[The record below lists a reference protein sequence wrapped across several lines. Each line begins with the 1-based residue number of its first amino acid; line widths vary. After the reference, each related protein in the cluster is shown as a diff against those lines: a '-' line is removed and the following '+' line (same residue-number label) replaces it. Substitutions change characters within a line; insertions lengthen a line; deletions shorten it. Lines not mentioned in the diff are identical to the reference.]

1 MGEYKQDYRPI
12 QVFTPLGE
20 DVLLLQRFE
29 GHEGISSLFQFS
41 LYMHSENRSI
51 AFESI
56 VGKKATIKVTI
67 DEGKERYI
75 NGLISSFSQAGS
87 TMMEGGTTPKMLY
100 HYNATLVPWPWM
112 LTRTTDC
119 RIFQNQKVPDIIKT
133 IFQEYGFNDFDLNR
147 LQGNYDPRE
156 YCVQYRES
164 SFNFVSRLME
174 EEGIFYFFE
183 HKEDKHILVLGDAP
197 SVFKPI
203 TLHPSVSY
211 KTIIGLDKDNDVIT
225 EFTVGQEVRP
235 GKYTVNDF
243 NFELPKVNLTAN
255 VSGKDARKFE
265 VYDYPGEY
273 KTKGEGER
281 IAGIRMQ
288 EEETPVSVSTGSSI
302 CRGFTPGFT
311 TELKDHYRRDLNKP
325 YLIKSVFHTC
335 DIGATYR
342 SEGGGE
348 DFLYVNQFE
357 FLPHPT
363 AYRPA
368 RVTPIPIVY
377 GTQTAM
383 VVGPAGEEIYVD
395 NYGRVK
401 VQFHWDRLGKY
412 DDKSSC
418 WIRVSQNWA
427 GKQWGAMFIP
437 RIGQEVIVDFLE
449 GDPDR
454 PIITGRVYNANSMPP
469 YTLPDEKT
477 KSTVK
482 TYSYKG
488 GGGFNELRFED
499 KKGSEQVFIHGQK
512 DMDFRLKNDFKTFVG
527 NESHLIVKSDQMAEV
542 RADNHLTVTGNNN
555 EKINGSASRKVAMNI
570 DEKTGMKYA
579 MDAGMEIH
587 LKSGMTLTLET
598 GVNLTLKVGGN
609 FININPAGVFIQGT
623 LVLINSGGAAG
634 AGSGA
639 NPETPKPAKEADTAE
654 PGQKEDLPPP
664 KQPPTPQ
671 TYSAGALALKQASRD
686 AMPFCEL

>member
-1 MGEYKQDYRPI
+1 VAEYKQDLRPI

-20 DVLLLQRFE
+20 DALLLQRFD
-29 GHEGISSLFQFS
+29 GHEGISSLFQFN

-51 AFESI
+51 SFDSI
-56 VGKKATIKVTI
+56 VGKKATIKI
-67 DEGKERYI
+67 ILRDGKERYI

-87 TMMEGGTTPKMLY
+87 TMMEGGTNPKMLF
-100 HYNATLVPWPWM
+100 HYNATLVPWFWM

-156 YCVQYRES
+156 YCVQYRET

-174 EEGIFYFFE
+174 EEGICYFFE

-197 SVFKPI
+197 SVFKPSP
-203 TLHPSVSY
+203 LHPSVSY
-211 KTIIGLDKDNDVIT
+211 KTITGLDEDNDVIT
-225 EFTVGQEVRP
+225 EFHIGQEVRP

-243 NFELPKVNLTAN
+243 NFELPKVNLTSN

-288 EEETPVSVSTGSSI
+288 EEETPVTVANGSSI

-311 TELKDHYRRDLNKP
+311 FGLKDHYRRDLNKS
-325 YLIKSVFHTC
+325 YVITSVYHTC
-335 DIGATYR
+335 DLGVTYR

-357 FLPHPT
+357 LLPHPT
-363 AYRPA
+363 AYRPT

-377 GTQTAM
+377 GSQTAM

-437 RIGQEVIVDFLE
+437 RIGQEVIIDFLE

-469 YTLPDEKT
+469 YSLPDEKT
-477 KSTVK
+477 KSTIK

-527 NESHLIVKSDQMAEV
+527 NESHAIVKSDQMAEV
-542 RADNHLTVTGNNN
+542 RADNHLTVKGNNN
-555 EKINGSASRKVAMNI
+555 EKIGGSASRNVSMSI
-570 DEKTGMKYA
+570 DEKAGMKYA

-587 LKSGMTLTLET
+587 LKSGMTVTMEA
-598 GVNLTLKVGGN
+598 GVSLTLKVGGN
-609 FININPAGVFIQGT
+609 FININPVGIFIQGA
-623 LVLINSGGAAG
+623 LVMINSGGAAG
-634 AGSGA
+634 AGSGSS
-639 NPETPKPAKEADTAE
+639 PETPKTPKEADTA
-654 PGQKEDLPPP
+654 
-664 KQPPTPQ
+664 
-671 TYSAGALALKQASRD
+671 
-686 AMPFCEL
+686 

>member
-1 MGEYKQDYRPI
+1 MADYKQDFRPI

-20 DVLLLQRFE
+20 DELLLQRFD

-41 LYMHSENRSI
+41 LNMHSENRSI
-51 AFESI
+51 SFDSI
-56 VGKKATIKVTI
+56 VGKKATIKVMLK
-67 DEGKERYI
+67 DGKERYI
-75 NGLISSFSQAGS
+75 NGLINSFSQAGS

-100 HYNATLVPWPWM
+100 HYNATLVPWFWM

-183 HKEDKHILVLGDAP
+183 HTQDKHILVLGDAP
-197 SVFKPI
+197 SIFKPS

-211 KTIIGLDKDNDVIT
+211 KTIIGLDEDNDVIT
-225 EFTVGQEVRP
+225 EFQIGQEVRP

-243 NFELPKVNLTAN
+243 NFELPKVNLTSI

-288 EEETPVSVSTGSSI
+288 EEETPVTTATGSSI

-311 TELKDHYRRDLNKP
+311 MNLKDHYRRDLNKA
-325 YLIKSVFHTC
+325 YVITSVFHTC
-335 DIGATYR
+335 DLGATYR
-342 SEGGGE
+342 SEGGGQ

-363 AYRPA
+363 PYRPA
-368 RVTPIPIVY
+368 RVTPIPIVH
-377 GTQTAM
+377 GSQTAM

-418 WIRVSQNWA
+418 WMRVSQNWA

-469 YTLPDEKT
+469 YSLPDEKT
-477 KSTVK
+477 KSTIK

-512 DMDFRLKNDFKTFVG
+512 DMDFRLKNDYKTFVG
-527 NESHLIVKSDQMAEV
+527 NESHTIVKSDQMAEV
-542 RADNHLTVTGNNN
+542 RADNHLTVKGNNN
-555 EKINGSASRKVAMNI
+555 EKIGGSASRNVSMNI
-570 DEKTGMKYA
+570 DEKAGMKYA

-587 LKSGMTLTLET
+587 LKSGMTLTMES
-598 GVNLTLKVGGN
+598 GVSLTLKVGGN
-609 FININPAGVFIQGT
+609 FINISPVGIAIQGT
-623 LVLINSGGAAG
+623 MVLINSGGAAG
-634 AGSGA
+634 AGSGSS
-639 NPETPKPAKEADTAE
+639 PETPKSPKEADTAE
-654 PGQKEDLPPP
+654 PGQKEELPPP

-671 TYSAGALALKQASRD
+671 TYSAGALTLKKAARD
-686 AMPFCEL
+686 AMPFCDI

>member
-1 MGEYKQDYRPI
+1 VPEYKQDFRPI

-20 DVLLLQRFE
+20 DQLLLQRFE
-29 GHEGISSLFQFS
+29 GHEGVSSLFQFN

-51 AFESI
+51 SFDSI
-56 VGKKATIKVTI
+56 VGKKATIKVMLK
-67 DEGKERYI
+67 DGKERYI
-75 NGLISSFSQAGS
+75 NGLISNFSQAGS
-87 TMMEGGTTPKMLY
+87 TMMEGGVTPKMLY
-100 HYNATLVPWPWM
+100 HYNATLVPWLWM

-133 IFQEYGFNDFDLNR
+133 IFQEYGFNDFDLTR
-147 LQGNYDPRE
+147 LQGSYDPRE
-156 YCVQYRES
+156 YCVQYRETS
-164 SFNFVSRLME
+164 YNFVSRLME

-183 HKEDKHILVLGDAP
+183 HKEDKHILVLADAP
-197 SVFKPI
+197 SAFK
-203 TLHPSVSY
+203 TLSLHPSVSY
-211 KTIIGLDKDNDVIT
+211 KTIIGLDEDNDVIS
-225 EFTVGQEVRP
+225 EFQIGQQVRP
-235 GKYTVNDF
+235 GKYAVNDF
-243 NFELPKVNLTAN
+243 NFELPKVNLTSS

-288 EEETPVSVSTGSSI
+288 EEETPVTTATGSGI

-311 TELKDHYRRDLNKP
+311 LDLKDHYRRDLNKT
-325 YLIKSVFHTC
+325 YVITSVFHTA
-335 DIGATYR
+335 DLGATYR
-342 SEGGGE
+342 SEGGGQ
-348 DFLYVNQFE
+348 DFHYVNQFE

-363 AYRPA
+363 PYRPS
-368 RVTPIPIVY
+368 RVTPIPIVH
-377 GTQTAM
+377 GSQTAM
-383 VVGPAGEEIYVD
+383 VVGPPGEEIYVD
-395 NYGRVK
+395 KYGRVK
-401 VQFHWDRLGKY
+401 VQFHWDRVGKY
-412 DDKSSC
+412 DDKSSL

-469 YTLPDEKT
+469 YALPDEKT
-477 KSTVK
+477 KSTIK

-512 DMDFRLKNDFKTFVG
+512 DMDFRLKNDYKTFVG

-542 RADNHLTVTGNNN
+542 RADNHMTVKGNNN
-555 EKINGSASRKVAMNI
+555 EKIGGSASRNVSMNI

-587 LKSGMTLTLET
+587 LKAGMTVTMEA
-598 GVNLTLKVGGN
+598 GVSLTLKVGGN
-609 FININPAGVFIQGT
+609 FINISPVGIAIQGT
-623 LVLINSGGAAG
+623 MVMINSGGAAG
-634 AGSGA
+634 AGSGSS
-639 NPETPKPAKEADTAE
+639 PETPKSPKEADTAE
-654 PGQKEDLPPP
+654 PGAKEELPPP

-671 TYSAGALALKQASRD
+671 VYSAGALALKQAARD
-686 AMPFCEL
+686 AFPFCEI